1 MLSLVRIITFDQ
13 PVTAR
18 EAVPADPGSLRAVK
32 VLLAALRSTI
42 DCARSATALA
52 SKTSRAG
59 NSRLATEPED
69 IQKHVQ
75 QKNENLLQA

>member
-1 MLSLVRIITFDQ
+1 L
-13 PVTAR
+13 TAR
-18 EAVPADPGSLRAVK
+18 G
-32 VLLAALRSTI
+32 
-42 DCARSATALA
+42 SATGLA

>member
-1 MLSLVRIITFDQ
+1 LY
-13 PVTAR
+13 
-18 EAVPADPGSLRAVK
+18 GSLRAVK

-42 DCARSATALA
+42 DCARSAGGLA
-52 SKTSRAG
+52 PKTSRAG

-75 QKNENLLQA
+75 QKVENFAQA